1 VESVAGS
8 IVRPSDR
15 VGGGRKSPAL
25 ARRPLRPVDR
35 LVAAFL
41 VVLMAAG
48 SLALWVVVPAGSLW
62 ALTQLSESKT
72 FHLFVGIFGV
82 PLAMILFAPILF
94 WLNALYLRVTGQW
107 AYDEEED
114 QPRRLRGPLEPIL
127 LWSLLIAFAALC
139 FWFFVL
145 AENPSSQ
152 VL

>member
-1 VESVAGS
+1 MESAAES
-8 IVRPSDR
+8 IMRPGE
-15 VGGGRKSPAL
+15 GGGRERTSPAL

-35 LVAAFL
+35 LVAGFL
-41 VVLMAAG
+41 LVLMAAG

-82 PLAMILFAPILF
+82 PVAMMLFAPLLF
-94 WLNALYLRVTGQW
+94 WLNGLYLRVTGHW
-107 AYDEEED
+107 GYDEEED
-114 QPRRLRGPLEPIL
+114 RPRRLRGPLEPIL

-145 AENPSSQ
+145 AKNPSSQ